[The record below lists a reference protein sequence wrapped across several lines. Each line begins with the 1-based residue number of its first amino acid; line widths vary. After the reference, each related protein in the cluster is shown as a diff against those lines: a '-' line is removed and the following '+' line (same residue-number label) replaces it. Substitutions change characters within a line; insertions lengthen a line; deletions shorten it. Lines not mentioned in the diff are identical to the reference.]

1 MYTTLQLIRNCLCRY
16 HMAYANRLNKYLQC
30 RHYNEIHK
38 PEKSEKF
45 SNELKILCRI
55 ENLTKKIQERDK
67 TTFYLFY
74 YRSVGVN
81 LPDKICANFRLFF
94 RRVTLILTPFLSVP
108 SPLCLNQF
116 ISFLSAVMTSHVECL
131 TVC

>member
-55 ENLTKKIQERDK
+55 ENLTKKKYTNAIK
-67 TTFYLFY
+67 LHF
-74 YRSVGVN
+74 
-81 LPDKICANFRLFF
+81 ICF
-94 RRVTLILTPFLSVP
+94 IIVP
-108 SPLCLNQF
+108 L
-116 ISFLSAVMTSHVECL
+116 V
-131 TVC
+131 